1 MSQTTRLLVIV
12 ALFWFA
18 QYIYVPFT
26 TPFLL
31 SQKVS
36 ADLVGI
42 VIGVYGGMQ
51 LALRFPLGIG
61 ADLIGRHKP
70 WIVIGCLSSGIASIV
85 RCFFPTGEGFLI
97 ANCLSGV
104 ASSMWMSF
112 MLLYTQGLS
121 PDKLQRGMGYVL
133 AANNGGIGAAFV
145 CSAVLYSHFGMLLL
159 CILASISGLLA
170 AALSLGLHE
179 TSPLSAPKN
188 QRATLSDTSS
198 TSVTNSAG
206 KQVALNANAPT
217 TATATT
223 TTTTAATSAA
233 AITTTDSDHN
243 ANQQANPCSS
253 VQVHTA
259 CSLKCSPNSSLN
271 ETNES
276 KAAHR
281 PQLSFLLGVLKNP
294 VLWFFAGI
302 CTIQQGL
309 LMGTVMS
316 FSNEAAHQIG
326 GSDWQIGL
334 MTVIYIA
341 SCVLSCYLSAT
352 AWSIRL
358 GPAIPMVL
366 TQVLMAVYCFGMPL
380 IDNIYGLMLLQILMG
395 SSGGFVFA
403 WANTEALQGVEKTR
417 RASALGLFQ
426 SIFAFGMTIVPI
438 FVGWLIEK
446 AQGDLQVAFDAQAL
460 LALFGALATA
470 WFYAY
475 RRYQRRKVALN
486 H

>member
-12 ALFWFA
+12 GLFWFA

-61 ADLIGRHKP
+61 ADLIGKHKP
-70 WIVIGCLSSGIASIV
+70 WIVIGCLSSGVASIV
-85 RCFFPTGEGFLI
+85 RCLYPTGEGFLI

-159 CILASISGLLA
+159 CMLASISGLLA
-170 AALSLGLHE
+170 TALSLGLHE
-179 TSPLSAPKN
+179 SQPAITAKPQHTDPESHKVVHIHTSASLQAPASLNATPNAPDTAKQQVSQNAPKTAS
-188 QRATLSDTSS
+188 QAVFQHTPDTASQH
-198 TSVTNSAG
+198 V
-206 KQVALNANAPT
+206 
-217 TATATT
+217 
-223 TTTTAATSAA
+223 
-233 AITTTDSDHN
+233 
-243 ANQQANPCSS
+243 
-253 VQVHTA
+253 
-259 CSLKCSPNSSLN
+259 SPN
-271 ETNES
+271 
-276 KAAHR
+276 AAQQVDQPKLEQR
-281 PQLSFLLGVLKNP
+281 PPLTFCLGVLKNP

-334 MTVIYIA
+334 MTVIYIS
-341 SCVLSCYLSAT
+341 SCVLSCYLSAS

-366 TQVLMAVYCFGMPL
+366 TQVLMAIYCIGMPIL
-380 IDNIYGLMLLQILMG
+380 DNIYALMLLQILMG

-426 SIFAFGMTIVPI
+426 SIFAFGMTVVPI
-438 FVGWLIEK
+438 FVGWLIEQ
-446 AQGDLQVAFDAQAL
+446 AQGDLKVAFDAQAI
-460 LALFGALATA
+460 LALCGALATA
-470 WFYAY
+470 WFYIH
-475 RRYQRRKVALN
+475 RRYQRRQASSK
-486 H
+486 